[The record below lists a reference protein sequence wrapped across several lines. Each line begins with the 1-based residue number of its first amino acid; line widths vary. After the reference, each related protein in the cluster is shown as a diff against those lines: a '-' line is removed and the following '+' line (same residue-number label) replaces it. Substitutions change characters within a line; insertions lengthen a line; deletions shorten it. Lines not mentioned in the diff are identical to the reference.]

1 MIQYETIGGEVAQRD
16 AKALLDALKQAHSTC
31 SNWDIKAWE
40 DYLNAIDPN
49 CMSLGHDRIREVAMR
64 MHLFEDLIVSETSI
78 VTVGG
83 TNGKGSTSAL
93 IAAAMNNLNVKTGLF
108 TSPHLFKFNERIQIA
123 GVDIS
128 DELLSQCLSEVIQAQ
143 FSDNSVKALYDEA
156 YIDAREEAEAQEES
170 ESDKYSDSFNSEDHK
185 REYLGADSCGFG
197 TCDSQCNDNQ
207 ETGDNSSNSS
217 DHESCSCC
225 SSETSFADETKEA
238 LKAIQSMPRPLENDI
253 VELSYFEITTLAA
266 MRAFLRAGCE
276 LLADETKEA
285 LKAIQSMPRPL
296 ENDIVELSYFEIT
309 TLAAMRAFL
318 RAGCELLVLE
328 VGLGGRLDC
337 VNIFYNDI
345 AIITSIGLDHM
356 KVLGDTTQK
365 IAHEK
370 AGIINIYGSV
380 IVGSGMDDDARREIM
395 INVKKQDATA
405 FYENDSF
412 YVKVVEKQ
420 DGGEQSEDYDIS
432 APPMRRTHEIC
443 YRDKSMSFK
452 LFFPYPKVPVAC
464 AGQDGGEQS
473 EDYDISAP
481 PMRRTHEICYRD
493 KSMSFKLFFPYPKVP
508 VACAGLALKAIFML
522 NAMFGIGNDY
532 RTLKAIEDAV
542 KDTVLPGRMQH
553 VGSEPDIYL
562 DVAHNVPAA
571 VHLRDRLL
579 ATISNDDN
587 AKQANPAEQDK
598 QAWQSNQS
606 QLSSSHKRIAVIGM
620 LKDKDI
626 EGVLEVIS
634 SSFDAFYVASLPGLR
649 GESKERLAASLT
661 KLTNGAAKVQ
671 SFDSVADALKQA
683 QSDATKDDTI
693 IVMGSFVTVAE
704 ASRAL
709 A

>member
-276 LLADETKEA
+276 LL
-285 LKAIQSMPRPL
+285 
-296 ENDIVELSYFEIT
+296 
-309 TLAAMRAFL
+309 
-318 RAGCELLVLE
+318 VLE

-412 YVKVVEKQ
+412 YVKVVEK
-420 DGGEQSEDYDIS
+420 
-432 APPMRRTHEIC
+432 
-443 YRDKSMSFK
+443 
-452 LFFPYPKVPVAC
+452 
-464 AGQDGGEQS
+464 QDGGEQS

-683 QSDATKDDTI
+683 KSDATKDDTI

>member
-207 ETGDNSSNSS
+207 ETGDHPSTSS
-217 DHESCSCC
+217 DHKSCSCC
-225 SSETSFADETKEA
+225 SSETSF
-238 LKAIQSMPRPLENDI
+238 
-253 VELSYFEITTLAA
+253 
-266 MRAFLRAGCE
+266 
-276 LLADETKEA
+276 ADETKEA

-464 AGQDGGEQS
+464 AG
-473 EDYDISAP
+473 
-481 PMRRTHEICYRD
+481 
-493 KSMSFKLFFPYPKVP
+493 
-508 VACAGLALKAIFML
+508 LALKAIFML

-587 AKQANPAEQDK
+587 AKQANPAEHDK
-598 QAWQSNQS
+598 QAQQSNQS
-606 QLSSSHKRIAVIGM
+606 QLSSDHKRIAVIGM

-683 QSDATKDDTI
+683 KSDATKDDTI

>member
-31 SNWDIKAWE
+31 SNWDINAWE
-40 DYLNAIDPN
+40 DYLNAINPN

-170 ESDKYSDSFNSEDHK
+170 ESDKYSDSFNSEDRK

-207 ETGDNSSNSS
+207 ETDDHSSTSS
-217 DHESCSCC
+217 AHKSCSCC
-225 SSETSFADETKEA
+225 SSETSF
-238 LKAIQSMPRPLENDI
+238 
-253 VELSYFEITTLAA
+253 
-266 MRAFLRAGCE
+266 
-276 LLADETKEA
+276 ADETKEA

-464 AGQDGGEQS
+464 AG
-473 EDYDISAP
+473 
-481 PMRRTHEICYRD
+481 
-493 KSMSFKLFFPYPKVP
+493 
-508 VACAGLALKAIFML
+508 LALKAIFML
-522 NAMFGIGNDY
+522 NAMFGIENDY
-532 RTLKAIEDAV
+532 RTLKAIEEAV

-579 ATISNDDN
+579 ATISNNDN

-683 QSDATKDDTI
+683 KSDATKDDTI

>member
-1 MIQYETIGGEVAQRD
+1 MIQYETIGGDVAQRD

-276 LLADETKEA
+276 LL
-285 LKAIQSMPRPL
+285 
-296 ENDIVELSYFEIT
+296 
-309 TLAAMRAFL
+309 
-318 RAGCELLVLE
+318 VLE

-443 YRDKSMSFK
+443 YRDKS
-452 LFFPYPKVPVAC
+452 L
-464 AGQDGGEQS
+464 
-473 EDYDISAP
+473 
-481 PMRRTHEICYRD
+481 
-493 KSMSFKLFFPYPKVP
+493 SFKLFFPYPKVP

-571 VHLRDRLL
+571 EHLRDRLL
-579 ATISNDDN
+579 ATIANDDN
-587 AKQANPAEQDK
+587 AKQAEHAEHDK

-683 QSDATKDDTI
+683 KSDATKDDTI

>member
-31 SNWDIKAWE
+31 SNWDINAWE

-170 ESDKYSDSFNSEDHK
+170 ESDKYSDSFNCEDHK

-207 ETGDNSSNSS
+207 ETGDNSSTSNS
-217 DHESCSCC
+217 HKSCSCC
-225 SSETSFADETKEA
+225 SSETSF
-238 LKAIQSMPRPLENDI
+238 
-253 VELSYFEITTLAA
+253 
-266 MRAFLRAGCE
+266 
-276 LLADETKEA
+276 ADETKEA

-432 APPMRRTHEIC
+432 APPMRRTN
-443 YRDKSMSFK
+443 
-452 LFFPYPKVPVAC
+452 
-464 AGQDGGEQS
+464 
-473 EDYDISAP
+473 
-481 PMRRTHEICYRD
+481 EICYRD

-571 VHLRDRLL
+571 LHLRDRLL
-579 ATISNDDN
+579 ATIANDDN
-587 AKQANPAEQDK
+587 AKQANHAEQDKQARQDK
-598 QAWQSNQS
+598 QAWQSNQA
-606 QLSSSHKRIAVIGM
+606 QQSSDHKRIAVIGM

-683 QSDATKDDTI
+683 KSDATKDDTI

>member
-170 ESDKYSDSFNSEDHK
+170 ESDKYNDSFNSEDHK

-207 ETGDNSSNSS
+207 ETEDNSSNSS

-225 SSETSFADETKEA
+225 SSETSF
-238 LKAIQSMPRPLENDI
+238 
-253 VELSYFEITTLAA
+253 
-266 MRAFLRAGCE
+266 
-276 LLADETKEA
+276 ADETKEA

-420 DGGEQSEDYDIS
+420 DAGEQSEDYDIS

-443 YRDKSMSFK
+443 YRDKS
-452 LFFPYPKVPVAC
+452 L
-464 AGQDGGEQS
+464 
-473 EDYDISAP
+473 
-481 PMRRTHEICYRD
+481 
-493 KSMSFKLFFPYPKVP
+493 SFKLFFPYPKVP

-522 NAMFGIGNDY
+522 NAMFGIENDY

-579 ATISNDDN
+579 ATIANDDN
-587 AKQANPAEQDK
+587 AKQANHAEQDK
-598 QAWQSNQS
+598 QAQQSSDHNC
-606 QLSSSHKRIAVIGM
+606 IAVIGM

-683 QSDATKDDTI
+683 KSDATKDDTI

-709 A
+709 S

>member
-1 MIQYETIGGEVAQRD
+1 MIQYETIGGDVAQRD

-207 ETGDNSSNSS
+207 ETDDHSSTSS
-217 DHESCSCC
+217 AHKSCSCC
-225 SSETSFADETKEA
+225 SSETSF
-238 LKAIQSMPRPLENDI
+238 
-253 VELSYFEITTLAA
+253 
-266 MRAFLRAGCE
+266 
-276 LLADETKEA
+276 ADETKEA

-420 DGGEQSEDYDIS
+420 DAGEQSEDYDIS

-443 YRDKSMSFK
+443 YRDKS
-452 LFFPYPKVPVAC
+452 L
-464 AGQDGGEQS
+464 
-473 EDYDISAP
+473 
-481 PMRRTHEICYRD
+481 
-493 KSMSFKLFFPYPKVP
+493 SFKLFFPYPKVP

-522 NAMFGIGNDY
+522 NAMFGIENDY

-553 VGSEPDIYL
+553 VGSDPDIYL

-579 ATISNDDN
+579 ATIANDDN
-587 AKQANPAEQDK
+587 AKQAEHAEHDK

-606 QLSSSHKRIAVIGM
+606 QLSPSHKRIAVIGM

-649 GESKERLAASLT
+649 GESKERLAAYLT

-683 QSDATKDDTI
+683 KSDATKDDTI

>member
-207 ETGDNSSNSS
+207 ETGDNSSTSS
-217 DHESCSCC
+217 DHKSCSCC
-225 SSETSFADETKEA
+225 SSETSF
-238 LKAIQSMPRPLENDI
+238 
-253 VELSYFEITTLAA
+253 
-266 MRAFLRAGCE
+266 
-276 LLADETKEA
+276 ADETKEA

-464 AGQDGGEQS
+464 AG
-473 EDYDISAP
+473 
-481 PMRRTHEICYRD
+481 
-493 KSMSFKLFFPYPKVP
+493 
-508 VACAGLALKAIFML
+508 LALKAIFML

-579 ATISNDDN
+579 ATIANDDN
-587 AKQANPAEQDK
+587 AKQANHAEHDK
-598 QAWQSNQS
+598 QAQQSNQS

-649 GESKERLAASLT
+649 GESNERLAASLT

-683 QSDATKDDTI
+683 KSDATKDDTI

>member
-170 ESDKYSDSFNSEDHK
+170 ESDKYSDSFNCEDHK
-185 REYLGADSCGFG
+185 REYLGSDSCGFG

-207 ETGDNSSNSS
+207 ETGDHPSTSS
-217 DHESCSCC
+217 DHKSCSCC
-225 SSETSFADETKEA
+225 SSETSF
-238 LKAIQSMPRPLENDI
+238 
-253 VELSYFEITTLAA
+253 
-266 MRAFLRAGCE
+266 
-276 LLADETKEA
+276 ADETKEA

-464 AGQDGGEQS
+464 AG
-473 EDYDISAP
+473 
-481 PMRRTHEICYRD
+481 
-493 KSMSFKLFFPYPKVP
+493 
-508 VACAGLALKAIFML
+508 LALKAIFML
-522 NAMFGIGNDY
+522 NAMFGIENDY

-587 AKQANPAEQDK
+587 AKQGKHAEQDK

-683 QSDATKDDTI
+683 KSDATKDDTI

>member
-31 SNWDIKAWE
+31 SNWDINAWE

-156 YIDAREEAEAQEES
+156 YIDAREEAEAREES

-197 TCDSQCNDNQ
+197 SCDSQCNDNQ
-207 ETGDNSSNSS
+207 ETGDNSSTSS
-217 DHESCSCC
+217 DHKSCSCC
-225 SSETSFADETKEA
+225 SSETSF
-238 LKAIQSMPRPLENDI
+238 
-253 VELSYFEITTLAA
+253 
-266 MRAFLRAGCE
+266 
-276 LLADETKEA
+276 ADETKEA

-420 DGGEQSEDYDIS
+420 DAGEQSEDYDIS

-443 YRDKSMSFK
+443 YRDKS
-452 LFFPYPKVPVAC
+452 L
-464 AGQDGGEQS
+464 
-473 EDYDISAP
+473 
-481 PMRRTHEICYRD
+481 
-493 KSMSFKLFFPYPKVP
+493 SFKLFFPYPKVP

-522 NAMFGIGNDY
+522 NAMFGIENDY

-579 ATISNDDN
+579 ATIANDDN
-587 AKQANPAEQDK
+587 AKQGEHAEQDK
-598 QAWQSNQS
+598 QAQQSS
-606 QLSSSHKRIAVIGM
+606 DHKRIAVIGM

-683 QSDATKDDTI
+683 KSDATKDDTI

>member
-31 SNWDIKAWE
+31 SNWDINAWE

-170 ESDKYSDSFNSEDHK
+170 ESDKYSDSFNCEDHK
-185 REYLGADSCGFG
+185 REYLGSDSCGFG

-207 ETGDNSSNSS
+207 ETGDHPSTSS
-217 DHESCSCC
+217 DHKSCSCC

-253 VELSYFEITTLAA
+253 VELSYFEI
-266 MRAFLRAGCE
+266 
-276 LLADETKEA
+276 
-285 LKAIQSMPRPL
+285 I
-296 ENDIVELSYFEIT
+296 

-420 DGGEQSEDYDIS
+420 D
-432 APPMRRTHEIC
+432 A
-443 YRDKSMSFK
+443 
-452 LFFPYPKVPVAC
+452 
-464 AGQDGGEQS
+464 GEQS

-683 QSDATKDDTI
+683 KSDATKDDTI

>member
-31 SNWDIKAWE
+31 SSWDIKAWE

-170 ESDKYSDSFNSEDHK
+170 GSDKYSDSFNCEDHK

-207 ETGDNSSNSS
+207 ETGDNLSTSSA
-217 DHESCSCC
+217 HKSCSCC

-276 LLADETKEA
+276 LL
-285 LKAIQSMPRPL
+285 
-296 ENDIVELSYFEIT
+296 VF
-309 TLAAMRAFL
+309 
-318 RAGCELLVLE
+318 E

-405 FYENDSF
+405 FFENDSF

-443 YRDKSMSFK
+443 YRDKS
-452 LFFPYPKVPVAC
+452 
-464 AGQDGGEQS
+464 
-473 EDYDISAP
+473 I
-481 PMRRTHEICYRD
+481 H
-493 KSMSFKLFFPYPKVP
+493 FKLFFPYPKVP

-522 NAMFGIGNDY
+522 NAMFGIENDY

-579 ATISNDDN
+579 ATIANDDN
-587 AKQANPAEQDK
+587 AKQGEHAEQDK
-598 QAWQSNQS
+598 QAQQSS
-606 QLSSSHKRIAVIGM
+606 DHKRIAVIGM

-683 QSDATKDDTI
+683 KNDATKDDTI

>member
-156 YIDAREEAEAQEES
+156 YIDAREEAEAQEKS

-185 REYLGADSCGFG
+185 RDYLGADSCGFG

-207 ETGDNSSNSS
+207 EAGDHSSTSS
-217 DHESCSCC
+217 DHKSCSCC
-225 SSETSFADETKEA
+225 SSETSF
-238 LKAIQSMPRPLENDI
+238 
-253 VELSYFEITTLAA
+253 
-266 MRAFLRAGCE
+266 
-276 LLADETKEA
+276 ADETKEA

-420 DGGEQSEDYDIS
+420 D
-432 APPMRRTHEIC
+432 A
-443 YRDKSMSFK
+443 
-452 LFFPYPKVPVAC
+452 
-464 AGQDGGEQS
+464 GEQS

-522 NAMFGIGNDY
+522 NAMFGIENDY

-579 ATISNDDN
+579 ATISNNDN
-587 AKQANPAEQDK
+587 AKQGEHAEQDK
-598 QAWQSNQS
+598 QAQQSNQA
-606 QLSSSHKRIAVIGM
+606 QLSSDHKRIAVIGM

-683 QSDATKDDTI
+683 KSDATKDDTI

>member
-31 SNWDIKAWE
+31 SSWDIKAWE

-108 TSPHLFKFNERIQIA
+108 TSPHLFKFNERMQIA

-170 ESDKYSDSFNSEDHK
+170 ESDKYSDSFNCDDHK

-207 ETGDNSSNSS
+207 ETGDNSSTSS
-217 DHESCSCC
+217 AHKSCSCC
-225 SSETSFADETKEA
+225 SSETSFADESKEA
-238 LKAIQSMPRPLENDI
+238 LKAIQR
-253 VELSYFEITTLAA
+253 
-266 MRAFLRAGCE
+266 
-276 LLADETKEA
+276 
-285 LKAIQSMPRPL
+285 MPRPL

-370 AGIINIYGSV
+370 AGIINVYGSV

-412 YVKVVEKQ
+412 YVKVVEKL

-443 YRDKSMSFK
+443 YSDKS
-452 LFFPYPKVPVAC
+452 LN
-464 AGQDGGEQS
+464 
-473 EDYDISAP
+473 
-481 PMRRTHEICYRD
+481 
-493 KSMSFKLFFPYPKVP
+493 FKLFFPYPKVP

-579 ATISNDDN
+579 ATIANDDN
-587 AKQANPAEQDK
+587 AKQAKHAEHDK
-598 QAWQSNQS
+598 QASQSNQS
-606 QLSSSHKRIAVIGM
+606 QLSSEHKRIAVIGM

-683 QSDATKDDTI
+683 KSDATKDDTI

>member
-170 ESDKYSDSFNSEDHK
+170 ESDKYNDSFNSEDHK

-207 ETGDNSSNSS
+207 ETGDHPSTSS
-217 DHESCSCC
+217 DHKSCSCC
-225 SSETSFADETKEA
+225 SSETSF
-238 LKAIQSMPRPLENDI
+238 
-253 VELSYFEITTLAA
+253 
-266 MRAFLRAGCE
+266 
-276 LLADETKEA
+276 ADETKEA

-464 AGQDGGEQS
+464 AG
-473 EDYDISAP
+473 
-481 PMRRTHEICYRD
+481 
-493 KSMSFKLFFPYPKVP
+493 
-508 VACAGLALKAIFML
+508 LALKAIFML
-522 NAMFGIGNDY
+522 NAMFGIENDY

-579 ATISNDDN
+579 ATIANDDN
-587 AKQANPAEQDK
+587 AKQANHAEHDK

-661 KLTNGAAKVQ
+661 MLTIGAAKVQ

-683 QSDATKDDTI
+683 KSDATKDDTI

>member
-1 MIQYETIGGEVAQRD
+1 MIQYETIGGELAQRD

-170 ESDKYSDSFNSEDHK
+170 ESDKYSDSFNCEDHK

-207 ETGDNSSNSS
+207 ETGDNSSTSS
-217 DHESCSCC
+217 SHKSCSCC
-225 SSETSFADETKEA
+225 SSETSF
-238 LKAIQSMPRPLENDI
+238 
-253 VELSYFEITTLAA
+253 
-266 MRAFLRAGCE
+266 
-276 LLADETKEA
+276 ADETKEA

-420 DGGEQSEDYDIS
+420 DAGEQSEDYDIS

-443 YRDKSMSFK
+443 YRDKS
-452 LFFPYPKVPVAC
+452 LN
-464 AGQDGGEQS
+464 
-473 EDYDISAP
+473 
-481 PMRRTHEICYRD
+481 
-493 KSMSFKLFFPYPKVP
+493 FKLFFPYPKVP

-532 RTLKAIEDAV
+532 STLKAIEDAV

-571 VHLRDRLL
+571 LHLRDRLL
-579 ATISNDDN
+579 ATIANDDN
-587 AKQANPAEQDK
+587 AKQAEHDKQDK
-598 QAWQSNQS
+598 QAQQSNQA
-606 QLSSSHKRIAVIGM
+606 QQSSDHKRIAVIGM

-626 EGVLEVIS
+626 EGVLEVIR

-661 KLTNGAAKVQ
+661 KLTNGAAKVH

-683 QSDATKDDTI
+683 KSDATKDYTI

>member
-31 SNWDIKAWE
+31 SNWDINAWE

-197 TCDSQCNDNQ
+197 TCDSQCNDNH
-207 ETGDNSSNSS
+207 ETEDKSSTSS
-217 DHESCSCC
+217 AHKSCSCC
-225 SSETSFADETKEA
+225 SSETSF
-238 LKAIQSMPRPLENDI
+238 
-253 VELSYFEITTLAA
+253 
-266 MRAFLRAGCE
+266 
-276 LLADETKEA
+276 ADETKEA

-412 YVKVVEKQ
+412 YVKVVEKL

-443 YRDKSMSFK
+443 YSDKS
-452 LFFPYPKVPVAC
+452 LN
-464 AGQDGGEQS
+464 
-473 EDYDISAP
+473 
-481 PMRRTHEICYRD
+481 
-493 KSMSFKLFFPYPKVP
+493 FKLFFPYPKVP

-522 NAMFGIGNDY
+522 NAMFGIENDY

-579 ATISNDDN
+579 ATIANDDN
-587 AKQANPAEQDK
+587 AKQANHAEHDKQARQDK
-598 QAWQSNQS
+598 QAWQSNQA
-606 QLSSSHKRIAVIGM
+606 QQSSDHKRIAVIGM

-649 GESKERLAASLT
+649 GESKERLAASLS

-683 QSDATKDDTI
+683 KSDATKDDTI

>member
-1 MIQYETIGGEVAQRD
+1 MIQYETIGGEPTQRD

-31 SNWDIKAWE
+31 NSWDIKAWE

-49 CMSLGHDRIREVAMR
+49 CMSLGHERIREVAMR

-78 VTVGG
+78 VTVAG

-93 IAAAMNNLNVKTGLF
+93 IAAAMNNLNIKTGLF
-108 TSPHLFKFNERIQIA
+108 TSPHLFKFNERMQIA

-128 DELLSQCLSEVIQAQ
+128 DELLSECLTEVIQAQ
-143 FSDNSVKALYDEA
+143 FSANSVKALFDED
-156 YIDAREEAEAQEES
+156 YIDAREAAEAQEES
-170 ESDKYSDSFNSEDHK
+170 ESDKYSDSFNCEDHK

-197 TCDSQCNDNQ
+197 TCETADANSTDANSQN
-207 ETGDNSSNSS
+207 GSSSA
-217 DHESCSCC
+217 HKSCACC
-225 SSETSFADETKEA
+225 ATETSFADETKEA
-238 LKAIQSMPRPLENDI
+238 LKAIQNM
-253 VELSYFEITTLAA
+253 A
-266 MRAFLRAGCE
+266 
-276 LLADETKEA
+276 
-285 LKAIQSMPRPL
+285 RPL

-365 IAHEK
+365 IAYEK
-370 AGIINIYGSV
+370 AGIINIYGNA
-380 IVGSGMDDDARREIM
+380 IVGSGMDEDARREIM

-405 FYENDSF
+405 FYENDAF
-412 YVKVVEKQ
+412 YVKVVDKQ
-420 DGGEQSEDYDIS
+420 DGAEPSEDLDIS
-432 APPMRRTHEIC
+432 VPPMRRTHEIC
-443 YRDKSMSFK
+443 YRDKS
-452 LFFPYPKVPVAC
+452 LN
-464 AGQDGGEQS
+464 
-473 EDYDISAP
+473 
-481 PMRRTHEICYRD
+481 
-493 KSMSFKLFFPYPKVP
+493 FKLFFPYPKVP

-522 NAMFGIGNDY
+522 NAMFGIENNY
-532 RTLKAIEDAV
+532 QTLKAIEDAL

-553 VGSEPDIYL
+553 VGSGPDIYL

-571 VHLRDRLL
+571 IHLRDRLL
-579 ATISNDDN
+579 ATIAKDDSAKESVAN
-587 AKQANPAEQDK
+587 AEISKLPEQ
-598 QAWQSNQS
+598 NQS
-606 QLSSSHKRIAVIGM
+606 SSTHKRIAVIGM

-649 GESKERLAASLT
+649 GESKERLASSLT
-661 KLTNGAAKVQ
+661 KLTNCSAKVE
-671 SFDSVADALKQA
+671 SFDSVAAALNQA
-683 QSDATKDDTI
+683 KSDAAKDDTI

-704 ASRAL
+704 ASQTL
-709 A
+709 S

>member
-276 LLADETKEA
+276 LL
-285 LKAIQSMPRPL
+285 
-296 ENDIVELSYFEIT
+296 
-309 TLAAMRAFL
+309 
-318 RAGCELLVLE
+318 VLE

-412 YVKVVEKQ
+412 YVKVVEK
-420 DGGEQSEDYDIS
+420 
-432 APPMRRTHEIC
+432 
-443 YRDKSMSFK
+443 
-452 LFFPYPKVPVAC
+452 
-464 AGQDGGEQS
+464 QDGGEQS

-709 A
+709 AQRSSAISKATRR

>member
-207 ETGDNSSNSS
+207 ETGDHPSTSS
-217 DHESCSCC
+217 DHKSCSCC
-225 SSETSFADETKEA
+225 SSETSF
-238 LKAIQSMPRPLENDI
+238 
-253 VELSYFEITTLAA
+253 
-266 MRAFLRAGCE
+266 
-276 LLADETKEA
+276 ADETKEA

-464 AGQDGGEQS
+464 AG
-473 EDYDISAP
+473 
-481 PMRRTHEICYRD
+481 
-493 KSMSFKLFFPYPKVP
+493 
-508 VACAGLALKAIFML
+508 LALKAIFML
-522 NAMFGIGNDY
+522 NAMFGIENDY

-579 ATISNDDN
+579 ATIANDDN
-587 AKQANPAEQDK
+587 AKQAEHAEHDK

-683 QSDATKDDTI
+683 KSDATKDDTI

>member
-170 ESDKYSDSFNSEDHK
+170 ESDKYSDSFNSKDHK

-225 SSETSFADETKEA
+225 SSETSF
-238 LKAIQSMPRPLENDI
+238 
-253 VELSYFEITTLAA
+253 
-266 MRAFLRAGCE
+266 
-276 LLADETKEA
+276 ADETKEA

-464 AGQDGGEQS
+464 AG
-473 EDYDISAP
+473 
-481 PMRRTHEICYRD
+481 
-493 KSMSFKLFFPYPKVP
+493 
-508 VACAGLALKAIFML
+508 LALKAIFML
-522 NAMFGIGNDY
+522 NAMFGIENDY

-579 ATISNDDN
+579 ATIANDGN

-598 QAWQSNQS
+598 QAWQSNQA
-606 QLSSSHKRIAVIGM
+606 QLSSDHKRIAVIGM

-661 KLTNGAAKVQ
+661 KLTIGAAKVQ

-683 QSDATKDDTI
+683 KSDATKDDTI